1 MINVSTFRIKN
12 RSFEFLPG
20 VCIKLNSPLG
30 HKGSLVVHTRCA
42 QAIRQFL
49 VELGRRVVNHRDDAH
64 VLCGAL
70 HARQLNSADTVHTA
84 LKPRLAYKYSA
95 AVLQYR
101 AELSFRCRFYRAFFF
116 SSFRPTFV
124 RSSLFEYNK
133 KYQQFFK
140 HRFIDRNFSSLQHL
154 SLKNYY
160 YYYYWNLINCGIKF
174 YYWPRYFRYNYQTVN
189 IFTFKI
195 KLVLNWNWKKIYIIA
210 LSVLFFSAYT
220 NIE

>member
-116 SSFRPTFV
+116 RRFDRRSSVRLFSSIIKNINNFLNIDLSIEIFLPILQRWKIIIIIIIIIIGTWSTVESSFIIGRDIFDIIIRPW
-124 RSSLFEYNK
+124 
-133 KYQQFFK
+133 
-140 HRFIDRNFSSLQHL
+140 IFSR
-154 SLKNYY
+154 LK
-160 YYYYWNLINCGIKF
+160 
-174 YYWPRYFRYNYQTVN
+174 
-189 IFTFKI
+189 
-195 KLVLNWNWKKIYIIA
+195 LNWY
-210 LSVLFFSAYT
+210 
-220 NIE
+220 